1 MIHEKAIFIK
11 LNQLQ
16 ISDQT
21 LFDAAIAGFRPS
33 ECTCPKC
40 NAMGRFVPT
49 QLYYEREMISI
60 DKGKRVQTTLTIPRY
75 LCESCGS
82 THAFLPDVL
91 IPFGSY
97 SLRFVLFI
105 LKTYK
110 NRTCTVAELC
120 MNWEIAIS
128 TLYGWIHLFID
139 HHNAWCNILDRIL
152 WVSDEAIQTIS
163 SIPAFPS
170 EFFLRFRRVF
180 LQWKK
185 TTLSGCHPPKDRRYR
200 QPPT

>member
-21 LFDAAIAGFRPS
+21 LFDAATAGFRPS
-33 ECTCPKC
+33 ECSCPECK
-40 NAMGRFVPT
+40 AMGSLVPT
-49 QLYYEREMISI
+49 RLSYEREMISVY
-60 DKGKRVQTTLTIPRY
+60 KGKRIQTTLTIPRY
-75 LCESCGS
+75 LCESCGR
-82 THAFLPDVL
+82 THALLPDVL

-97 SLRFVLFI
+97 SLRFVLTI
-105 LKTYK
+105 LRAYK
-110 NRTCTVAELC
+110 NRTGTVAELC
-120 MNWEIAIS
+120 MDWEIAIS

-139 HHNAWCNILDRIL
+139 HHNAWCRILDRIL
-152 WVSDEAIQTIS
+152 WVSDVAIQAIT

-180 LQWKK
+180 LQWQK
-185 TTLSGCHPPKDRRYR
+185 TTLSGCPPPKDRRYR